1 MSERMKPGK
10 GPYCKQ
16 YNHDFLTELEGDC
29 GNMSSGC
36 EGQRR
41 STENEEDD
49 FDLGDD
55 LGCEEEED
63 EDEDEDDE
71 CDSDYSEDS
80 AGEILLVL
88 VSIQYVINL
97 LHNVFPIIFGFFYH
111 TVSMRQ
117 CPIRHR

>member
-1 MSERMKPGK
+1 
-10 GPYCKQ
+10 
-16 YNHDFLTELEGDC
+16 
-29 GNMSSGC
+29 MSSGC

-55 LGCEEEED
+55 LGCEEEEE

-80 AGEILLVL
+80 AGEIL
-88 VSIQYVINL
+88 
-97 LHNVFPIIFGFFYH
+97 
-111 TVSMRQ
+111 
-117 CPIRHR
+117 

>member
-1 MSERMKPGK
+1 
-10 GPYCKQ
+10 
-16 YNHDFLTELEGDC
+16 
-29 GNMSSGC
+29 MSSGC

-55 LGCEEEED
+55 LGCEEEEEE
-63 EDEDEDDE
+63 EDDEDDE

-88 VSIQYVINL
+88 LSIQYVINL